1 MLPERTV
8 VQNNLVEWVLS
19 GGDFACKGHL
29 AVSGDILVVK
39 PGQGNQGE
47 KGVGCCCE
55 TFL

>member
-8 VQNNLVEWVLS
+8 VQNSLVEWVLS
-19 GGDFACKGHL
+19 GGDFACQGHL